1 MAGSLQDQLLNIG
14 VADKKK
20 SKKAKHDKRQ
30 DATKSRQARKSGVK
44 ATPKEIQQQLD
55 KARQDK
61 QQKDLA
67 LNQQRNS
74 ERAEKALVADVRQI
88 IVTQAVEIPKEAEVA
103 YHFEHDKKVK
113 KLYVTDEQQKQLT
126 RGQLAIAIIDDGYRL
141 IPDKMA
147 EKIESRL
154 ANMVIRIQ
162 SESVSEE
169 DDPYADYQIPD
180 DLMW

>member
-1 MAGSLQDQLLNIG
+1 MAGSLQDQLLSMG

-20 SKKAKHDKRQ
+20 GKQAKHHKRQ
-30 DATKSRQARKSGVK
+30 DVTKAKQARKSGKK
-44 ATPKEIQQQLD
+44 AAPKVVQEKLAQAKLE
-55 KARQDK
+55 K

-67 LNQQRNS
+67 LNQQRNA
-74 ERAEKALVADVRQI
+74 ERAKKALVADVRQI
-88 IVTQAVEIPKEAEVA
+88 IVTQAIEIPKEAELP
-103 YHFEHDKKVK
+103 YQFEHDKKVK
-113 KLYVTDEQQKQLT
+113 KLYVTREQQQQLV
-126 RGQLAIAIIDDGYRL
+126 RGQLAIAIIDEGYRL

-154 ANMVIRIQ
+154 SEMVIRIQ
-162 SESVSEE
+162 PESVVEE